1 MTIRKQS
8 ALILAALLSA
18 SAVQAVEPDSDLAD
32 LSIEQLSNIVITSV
46 SRQEE
51 KLGNAA
57 ASIYIISS
65 GDIRRSGVRTLP
77 EALRLAPNLMVARQD
92 ARNYAV
98 SARGFSSVFANKL
111 LVLIDGR
118 SIYSPLFSGAFWDVQ
133 DVVMEDIERIE
144 VISGPGASIWG
155 VNAVNGVIN
164 IITKSARDS
173 QGLLASVVSGSK
185 EKDGTARY
193 GAALQN
199 GGNYRLYARY
209 WHMEDVDTTPTANPT
224 GMQRRQ
230 AGFRADLPAFDGA
243 LMVSGDVYEGEL
255 HQLNTR
261 DIKVSGGNAIARYT
275 RKLDNDSDL
284 RLQLVLD
291 HVERNQPNNF
301 IERLD
306 TVEIEA
312 QHGVRIGAHNIA
324 WGGGYRQSKDHI
336 TPIGFTFAPEN
347 FDMHWGNL
355 FAQDEITLTP
365 DLRFTAGAKIEHN
378 HYTGAEYLPS
388 LRLAWNPGPN
398 QLVWGSLARTVRA
411 PSRIDKDFLAPLKPI
426 ILAGKPYR
434 LINGGPDFDSEVA
447 NVAEVGYR
455 AQHSERVS
463 YSATLF
469 YADYDKL
476 RTQEPVPGFGFEFRN
491 MGKATARGLE
501 LWGRWQVTPN
511 WRLSGGLVR
520 QMINIGVKP
529 GSRDGGAATALGTN
543 DPRLHGVL
551 RSSFDIGDWQQL
563 DFTLRYNGRLPNPS
577 IPAYYDV
584 DMQWL
589 WKLRPTMDVALIG
602 QNLLHRSRPE
612 FGGPNGRSFYERTAL
627 VKVTWR
633 Y

>member
-1 MTIRKQS
+1 MTIRPHRPLVPGLLLAVSS
-8 ALILAALLSA
+8 AQAALP
-18 SAVQAVEPDSDLAD
+18 EGDLAD

-57 ASIYIISS
+57 ASIYIISA

-98 SARGFSSVFANKL
+98 SARGFASVFANKL
-111 LVLIDGR
+111 LILVDGR
-118 SIYSPLFSGAFWDVQ
+118 SIYSPLFSGTFWDVQ
-133 DVVMEDIERIE
+133 EVVMEDIERIE

-155 VNAVNGVIN
+155 ANAVNGVIN
-164 IITKSARDS
+164 IITKSAKDT
-173 QGLLASVVSGSK
+173 QGGLVSVVSGSK

-193 GAALQN
+193 GGALPN
-199 GGNYRLYARY
+199 GGHYRLYARY
-209 WHMEDVDTTPTANPT
+209 WHMEDVKYALTVNPT

-230 AGFRADLPAFDGA
+230 SGFRADMPVSGGA
-243 LMVSGDVYEGEL
+243 LTLSGDVYEGEL
-255 HQLNTR
+255 HQTTTR
-261 DIKVSGGNAIARYT
+261 DIRVSGGNAIARYT
-275 RKLDNDSDL
+275 RKLADDSDL

-301 IERLD
+301 IQRLD

-312 QHGVRIGAHNIA
+312 QHGVRFGAHNVA
-324 WGGGYRQSKDHI
+324 WGGGYRHSKDRI
-336 TPIGFTFAPEN
+336 TPIGFTFAPERYA
-347 FDMHWGNL
+347 MHWGNL
-355 FAQDEITLTP
+355 FAQDEILLAP
-365 DLRFTAGAKIEHN
+365 DLRFTVGAKIEHN

-388 LRLAWNPGPN
+388 LRLAWSPRPHA
-398 QLVWGSLARTVRA
+398 LVWGSLARTVRA
-411 PSRIDKDFLAPLKPI
+411 PSRIDKDLLAPIKPI
-426 ILAGKPYR
+426 MVAGKQVR
-434 LINGGPDFDSEVA
+434 LINGGPSFESEVA
-447 NVAEVGYR
+447 NVAELGYR
-455 AQHSERVS
+455 AQPTERIS

-476 RTQEPVPGFGFEFRN
+476 RTQEPLPVFGFEFRN
-491 MGKATARGLE
+491 LGKATARGLE
-501 LWGRWQVTPN
+501 LWGRWQVAPN

-520 QMINIGVKP
+520 QIINVGVKR
-529 GSRDGGAATALGTN
+529 GSRDGAAGTALGTN

-563 DFTLRYNGRLPNPS
+563 DFTLRYNGRLPNPV
-577 IPAYYDV
+577 IPAYYEM

-589 WKLRPTMDVALIG
+589 WKLRPNVDVALIG
-602 QNLLHRSRPE
+602 QNLLHRSHHE
-612 FGGPNGRSFYERTAL
+612 FGGLNGRSSYERTAL

>member
-1 MTIRKQS
+1 MTTT
-8 ALILAALLSA
+8 AHATEA
-18 SAVQAVEPDSDLAD
+18 DSNLAD

-57 ASIYIISS
+57 ASLVIISA

-98 SARGFSSVFANKL
+98 AARGFAGVFANKM

-144 VISGPGASIWG
+144 VISGPGATIWG

-164 IITKSARDS
+164 IITKSAKDS
-173 QGLLASVVSGSK
+173 QGLLASVAGGAG

-193 GAALQN
+193 GGALPN
-199 GGNYRLYARY
+199 GGHFRLYARY
-209 WHMEDVDTTPTANPT
+209 WQAADVDYLPPANPT
-224 GMQRRQ
+224 GMRRRQ
-230 AGFRADLPAFDGA
+230 GGFRADLPLAQGA
-243 LMVSGDVYEGEL
+243 LTVSGDLYQGAL
-255 HQLNTR
+255 HQAATR
-261 DIKVSGGNAIARYT
+261 DILVSGGNAIVRYT
-275 RKLDNDSDL
+275 RKLDDDADL

-306 TVEIEA
+306 TVEFEA
-312 QHGVRIGAHNIA
+312 QHGVRLGAHKLA
-324 WGGGYRQSKDHI
+324 WGGGYRVSRDRI
-336 TPIGFTFAPEN
+336 TPIGFTFAPEHVN
-347 FDMHWGNL
+347 MHWGNV
-355 FAQDEITLTP
+355 FAQDDIALTP
-365 DLRFTAGAKIEHN
+365 QLRVTAGAKIEHN

-388 LRLAWNPGPN
+388 LRLAWNLQPN
-398 QLVWGSLARTVRA
+398 ALLWGSLARTVRA
-411 PSRIDKDFLAPLKPI
+411 PSRIDKDFLAPVNPVI
-426 ILAGKPYR
+426 VAGKPVR
-434 LINGGPDFDSEVA
+434 LINGGPSFTSEVA
-447 NVAEVGYR
+447 KVAEIGYR
-455 AQHSERVS
+455 VQPTERLS

-469 YADYDKL
+469 YADYDQL
-476 RTQEPVPGFGFEFRN
+476 RTQEPSPGFGFEFKNLGR
-491 MGKATARGLE
+491 ATTRGLE
-501 LWGRWQVTPN
+501 LWGRWQVTPH
-511 WRLSGGLVR
+511 WRLQGGLVR
-520 QMINIGVKP
+520 QRVDIGVKP
-529 GSRDGGAATALGTN
+529 GSRDGAAGTALGTN

-563 DFTLRYNGRLPNPS
+563 DLTLRYNGRLPNPPV
-577 IPAYYDV
+577 PAYYEM

-589 WKLRPTMDVALIG
+589 WKLRPNMEVALIG
-602 QNLLHRSRPE
+602 QNLLHRSHIE
-612 FGGPNGRSFYERTAL
+612 FGGLNGRSSYERTAL